1 MLQIKSSLAH
11 CWLLSPQRT
20 GMEKLHM
27 VLLRTPMQARTF
39 FWNLNNWPFIKQWIN
54 SFNFF
59 LYNDQMCMWWQNK
72 GLLHKGPAS
81 CAAVNLT
88 GGPGWEVGT
97 PYRMIHGQYRTSSYS
112 QSWFWTA
119 CLYCMQ
125 YTCTDNSMDT
135 WLKYQFAVLSFA
147 VIELSNQGASLQ
159 HSELES

>member
-27 VLLRTPMQARTF
+27 VLLRRPMQARTF

-88 GGPGWEVGT
+88 GGPAWEVPGI
-97 PYRMIHGQYRTSSYS
+97 P
-112 QSWFWTA
+112 
-119 CLYCMQ
+119 
-125 YTCTDNSMDT
+125 
-135 WLKYQFAVLSFA
+135 WLKYQFAVLSC
-147 VIELSNQGASLQ
+147 ASSSWTLQAGRATSQQVSILQ
-159 HSELES
+159 HSEELGSYAASTGPARACLHC